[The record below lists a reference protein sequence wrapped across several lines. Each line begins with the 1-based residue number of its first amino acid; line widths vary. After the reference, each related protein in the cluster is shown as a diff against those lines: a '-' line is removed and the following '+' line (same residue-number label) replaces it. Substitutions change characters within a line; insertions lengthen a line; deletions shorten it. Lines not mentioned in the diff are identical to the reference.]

1 MRTITLA
8 YALKEKKRIAGKMAE
23 LRNIIRCENVKYE
36 DEKQRYDLTEIN
48 KELSEHQKHLIE
60 LKSKIAAANAMNSIS
75 EHIYEMEEL
84 KSELSMWKNLRIDD
98 DPEYHYSAVSREQL
112 VRNKVCQFDHTFV
125 SQIREELQLKIEE
138 LQDRIDELNA
148 TVHIQLSY
156 D

>member
-8 YALKEKKRIAGKMAE
+8 YALKEKKRIAGKMAD

-36 DEKQRYDLTEIN
+36 DEKQRYDLHEIN
-48 KELSEHQKHLIE
+48 KELAEHQKHLIE
-60 LKSKIAAANAMNSIS
+60 LKSKIAVANATNCIA

-84 KSELSMWKNLRIDD
+84 KSELSMWKNLRTDD
-98 DPEYHYSAVSREQL
+98 DPEYHYSTVSGEQL
-112 VRNKVCQFDHTFV
+112 VRNKVCQFDYRFV
-125 SQIREELQLKIEE
+125 SQIKEELQSKIEE
-138 LQDRIDELNA
+138 LQDQIDELNA